1 MRVRAFAS
9 YGEKIMRTWITRF
22 VRCCVSGA
30 FPLFLLMKPLIPSGS
45 VAAIAAC
52 SLACAMA
59 PVQAGE
65 AARKSYDI
73 AAGDAVSTLKR
84 FADESARQ
92 VLFLVD
98 AVRGVTTNPVRGEYT
113 VREAL
118 TRLVAE
124 TRLVVVEDAKS
135 GALMVNRLASREP
148 TPSQPEPKRT
158 ANPMKSPRTLLAV
171 LAVWISLGSGA
182 DAQTAATAPADEKAI
197 VLNPFVVEAT
207 EDKGYRATSTL
218 AGTRIR
224 TDLKDIGAALS
235 VVTEQFLKDTGARN
249 SEDLL
254 VYTTGTEV
262 AGVNGNFSSVTGQGQ
277 TTLNEAQTLLRP
289 NTQNRVR
296 GLRGAD
302 NARDFFLTDIPWD
315 SYNVGRVDLQRG
327 PNSILFGQGQPS
339 GIINAGVNAASFKNS
354 NQIEN
359 RIGSFGTNRVSL
371 DFNHVVLKNEL
382 ALRISALDDHTKY
395 RQDPA
400 FNRDRRIYG
409 ALRYDPAF
417 LNKSSAKTSLRLNY
431 EAGDIK
437 SNRPRS
443 LPPIDRVSP
452 FFRTGSVTIANN
464 PAGTGTRTVPA
475 LNRTVYDNWDAWNY
489 RSFLPGS
496 TGARNAQ
503 INVNGV
509 NIPNPNFQ
517 PQIAEFFT
525 SGSFLFYP
533 DPASS
538 AQATS
543 GVTSIVG
550 ESGKTTRFGIGPNG
564 QIDSGVG
571 GIPFARFLALAN
583 PFQAAQNEGRP
594 FVAQWKDNSI
604 TDTSLFNFYNRLLDG
619 PSKSE
624 FRKFEVL
631 NVALSQTFLHN
642 RLGFDLA
649 FDHQKYRDGQN
660 VILEGRQ
667 AAITV
672 DLNQTLH
679 DNSPNPNAGR
689 PLVMSRTQFGSGG
702 RETERNSLRAT
713 GFAEL
718 RAADFLG
725 ASRFTRLLGR
735 HVFTGLY
742 SKDRY
747 DVDDRQ
753 WARFLLDEGFS
764 QLTGQAN
771 SFDAREVGIMT
782 YLGPDLRTR
791 TSASGLNL
799 PNVTALQSP
808 TTAAVRYFD
817 SRWNRPTGAAV
828 AGYVNPADLW
838 VNPFTNG
845 NSTQSENPAN
855 YGGWTN
861 YNATVLNAA
870 NGDLAR
876 LTRQAQKNRNDLTA
890 KAVVW
895 QGFFWDGVVV
905 PTLGYRED
913 SNKVFTTAATATS
926 AGWVNTDRAVYQ
938 FAATP
943 RETLKTINRSQSVV
957 VHTPRFLKEK
967 LPLGTHLSVFYNRSS
982 NFEPIAGRVDHL
994 NQSLSPPSGDTK
1006 DYGVVLSTL
1015 NDRLT
1020 LKINWFESKIKNTNF
1035 GWSGAYW
1042 VGSMESRAWVMA
1054 KRFEAGLAGT
1064 VPFDSNYNY
1073 GQSVNGVFTQTPEDR
1088 ALQQKH
1094 VTAVLAA
1101 FPTELFNAWAIPTT
1115 PAKWGFPPASASFDT
1130 NAPFGRQ
1137 PPGYTVTQDLQTKG
1151 QEYELSFNP
1160 LSNWTITAN
1169 ASQTRAVSTNNIGN
1183 LVGWIEAR
1191 NKIWNGDAG
1200 QIRLFG
1206 GATGSGT
1213 ILQNWNSSVYSPYLL
1228 ETGKNGLNVAELRP
1242 WRFNIV
1248 TNYNFSRQKLKGLS
1262 VGGGFRWEDQQAIGY
1277 RGKVLTLA
1285 TGATVDSFDVA
1296 SPVLGPAEKTIDLWT
1311 GYERKLT
1318 QSIKWRIQLNI
1329 RNAAGKNELIP
1340 ISIQPDGTFSS
1351 YRIKDGPSWTLTNTF
1366 SF

>member
-1 MRVRAFAS
+1 MSLCSPILR
-9 YGEKIMRTWITRF
+9 RT
-22 VRCCVSGA
+22 
-30 FPLFLLMKPLIPSGS
+30 
-45 VAAIAAC
+45 VALALAAL
-52 SLACAMA
+52 SLA
-59 PVQAGE
+59 PL
-65 AARKSYDI
+65 S
-73 AAGDAVSTLKR
+73 
-84 FADESARQ
+84 
-92 VLFLVD
+92 
-98 AVRGVTTNPVRGEYT
+98 
-113 VREAL
+113 
-118 TRLVAE
+118 RLVA
-124 TRLVVVEDAKS
+124 
-135 GALMVNRLASREP
+135 
-148 TPSQPEPKRT
+148 Q
-158 ANPMKSPRTLLAV
+158 AV
-171 LAVWISLGSGA
+171 PPA
-182 DAQTAATAPADEKAI
+182 APAAQLEKRATSIPFGTDETEKAI
-197 VLNPFVVEAT
+197 TLSPFTVT
-207 EDKGYRATSTL
+207 SDDDRGYRATNTL
-218 AGTRIR
+218 AGTRLR
-224 TDLKDIGAALS
+224 TDLKDVGAALS

-339 GIINAGVNAASFKNS
+339 GIINAGVNPASFKDS
-354 NQIEN
+354 NKIEN
-359 RIGSFGTNRVSL
+359 RIGSFGTARFSIDFNRV
-371 DFNHVVLKNEL
+371 FLKDEL
-382 ALRISALDDHTKY
+382 AVRVSALDDNTKY

-400 FNRDRRIYG
+400 FNRDKRIYG

-417 LNKSSAKTSLRLNY
+417 LNKSSAKTSFRINY
-431 EAGDIK
+431 EAGDIE
-437 SNRPRS
+437 SNRPRA
-443 LPPIDRVSP
+443 LPPIDRISP
-452 FFRTGSVTIANN
+452 FFRTGSVTVANN
-464 PAGTGTRTVPA
+464 PGGTGTRSVPA
-475 LNRTVYDNWDAWNY
+475 LNRTVYNNWDAWNY

-496 TGARNAQ
+496 NGARNAQ

-509 NIPNPNFQ
+509 NIPNPSFQ
-517 PQIAEFFT
+517 PQIAEFYT
-525 SGSFLFYP
+525 AGSFMFYP
-533 DPASS
+533 NPASS

-550 ESGKTTRFGIGPNG
+550 ESNKTTRFGIGPNG
-564 QIDSGVG
+564 QIDSGVN
-571 GIPFARFLALAN
+571 GIPFARFIAVAN
-583 PFQAAQNEGRP
+583 PFQAAQNEGRAFP
-594 FVAQWKDNSI
+594 AQWKDNSI
-604 TDTSLFNFYNRLLDG
+604 TDPSIFDFYNLLLDG

-624 FRKFEVL
+624 FRKFDVL
-631 NVALSQTFLHN
+631 NSSLSQTFLNN

-649 FDHQKYRDGQN
+649 YDHQKYRDGQN

-672 DLNQTLH
+672 DLNETLH

-689 PLVMSRTQFGSGG
+689 PLVMSRTQYGSGG
-702 RETERNSLRAT
+702 RQTERNSMRAT
-713 GFAEL
+713 VFAEL
-718 RAADFLG
+718 RAEDFL
-725 ASRFTRLLGR
+725 AKSLLTRVLGR
-735 HVFTGLY
+735 HVFTGLF

-764 QLTGQAN
+764 QITGQSNA
-771 SFDAREVGIMT
+771 FDPREVGIMT

-791 TSASGLNL
+791 TSAAGLQL

-817 SRWNRPTGAAV
+817 SRWAKPTNPAI
-828 AGYVNPADLW
+828 AGYVNPANPWL
-838 VNPFTNG
+838 NPFTNG
-845 NSTQSENPAN
+845 SSTESENPAN
-855 YGGWTN
+855 YAGWTT

-870 NGDLAR
+870 SGDLAR

-890 KAVVW
+890 KALVW

-905 PTLGYRED
+905 PTFGYRED
-913 SNKVFTTAATATS
+913 SNKVFTTSAASTS
-926 AGWVNTDRAVYQ
+926 AGWVNTDPSLYKFAV
-938 FAATP
+938 AP

-957 VHTPRFLKEK
+957 VHTPRFLKDS
-967 LPLGTHLSVFYNRSS
+967 LPLGTHLSIFYNKSS

-994 NQSLSPPSGDTK
+994 NRPLSPPSGDTR
-1006 DYGVVLSTL
+1006 DYGVVISTL
-1015 NDRLT
+1015 QDRLT

-1035 GWSGAYW
+1035 GWGGAYW

-1064 VPFDSNYNY
+1064 VPFNTDYNY
-1073 GQSVNGVFTQTPEDR
+1073 GQNVNGVFTQTADDR

-1094 VTAVLAA
+1094 VAAVLAA
-1101 FPTELFNAWAIPTT
+1101 FPADLFSAWAIPTT
-1115 PAKWGFPPASASFDT
+1115 TAKWGFPPASANYDT

-1160 LSNWTITAN
+1160 TRNWTITAN
-1169 ASQTRAVSTNNIGN
+1169 ASKTRASSTNNIGN
-1183 LVGWIEAR
+1183 LVGWIESR

-1213 ILQNWNSSVYSPYLL
+1213 ILQNWNSSVYSPFLL

-1248 TNYNFSRQKLKGLS
+1248 TNYNFTHRVLKGLS
-1262 VGGGFRWEDQQAIGY
+1262 AGGGFRWEDKQAIGY
-1277 RGKVLTLA
+1277 RGKILTLP
-1285 TGATVDSFDVA
+1285 TGAVVDGFDVA
-1296 SPVLGPAEKTIDLWT
+1296 NPVFGPSEQSVDLWT

-1318 QSIKWRIQLNI
+1318 KSVRWRIQLNI
-1329 RNAAGKNELIP
+1329 RNALGKNELIP
-1340 ISIQPDGTFSS
+1340 ISIQPDGTPAS
-1351 YRIKDGPSWTLTNTF
+1351 YRIKDGPSWAVTNTL